1 MFKSNPR
8 KVSLKIL
15 FCFYQG
21 IIVGVVNKF
30 TPDLN
35 ETRKI
40 CFLHKLSR
48 AFEHSM
54 LMG

>member
-8 KVSLKIL
+8 IFFV
-15 FCFYQG
+15 FYQG

-30 TPDLN
+30 TQDLN

-40 CFLHKLSR
+40 FFLHKLSR

-54 LMG
+54 LMD